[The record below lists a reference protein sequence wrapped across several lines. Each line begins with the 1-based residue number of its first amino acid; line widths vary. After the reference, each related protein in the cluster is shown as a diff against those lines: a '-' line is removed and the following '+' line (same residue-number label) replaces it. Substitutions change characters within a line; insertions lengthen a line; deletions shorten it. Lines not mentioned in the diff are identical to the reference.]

1 MGSFNTYSNSTR
13 SCALVNKVL
22 SGFPIFERLISLNGA
37 LWSYAMFSTKC
48 SSMIRQRRSKLY
60 GAALRRDCFRTRT
73 TSCFPLNLSRQFFN
87 IIFVRRKTHCS
98 FSVKYTWFVSHLSDE
113 KTKDIYIYHIYFEIA
128 TFLKTDVYIYIYKR
142 ID

>member
-13 SCALVNKVL
+13 CCALVNKVP

-37 LWSYAMFSTKC
+37 LWTYAMFSTKC

-60 GAALRRDCFRTRT
+60 GAALRRTA
-73 TSCFPLNLSRQFFN
+73 SVQEIQVAFPLNLSRQFFN
-87 IIFVRRKTHCS
+87 IIFVRGKTHCS

-113 KTKDIYIYHIYFEIA
+113 KTKDIYIY
-128 TFLKTDVYIYIYKR
+128 IYI
-142 ID
+142 